1 MAKILIVDD
10 DRETTNLLEKIVM
23 MKGHQPAS
31 VNNSV
36 KAVEQAHAIQP
47 DIILMDILMPEINGI
62 QLCKIFK
69 AIPELKH
76 IPIIIVSAL
85 NDAGSQRDTLNAG
98 AADFLSK
105 PVNPEVLAEK
115 ILNLVNAVP

>member
-10 DRETTNLLEKIVM
+10 DKETTNLLERLVT
-23 MKGHQPAS
+23 MKGHLPTS

-36 KAVEQAHAIQP
+36 NAVETAHSLQP

-69 AIPELKH
+69 AIPELKK
-76 IPIIIVSAL
+76 IPGRKPNPASASKEQAGN
-85 NDAGSQRDTLNAG
+85 NDPGEVAHNR
-98 AADFLSK
+98 AAASG
-105 PVNPEVLAEK
+105 
-115 ILNLVNAVP
+115 

>member
-10 DRETTNLLEKIVM
+10 DKETTNLLEKIV
-23 MKGHQPAS
+23 KLRGHQPAS

-36 KAVEQAHAIQP
+36 KAVEQAHATQP
-47 DIILMDILMPEINGI
+47 DVILMDILMPEINGI

-105 PVNPEVLAEK
+105 PVNPDILAEK
-115 ILNLVNAVP
+115 ITNLVNLA

>member
-105 PVNPEVLAEK
+105 PVNPEALAEK

>member
-36 KAVEQAHAIQP
+36 KAVEQAHAVQP

>member
-10 DRETTNLLEKIVM
+10 DRETTNLLEKIVK

>member
-10 DRETTNLLEKIVM
+10 DKETTNLLERLVT
-23 MKGHQPAS
+23 MKGHLPTS

-36 KAVEQAHAIQP
+36 NAVETAHSLQP

-69 AIPELKH
+69 AIPELKK

-98 AADFLSK
+98 ASDFLSK
-105 PVNPEVLAEK
+105 PVNPDALAEK
-115 ILNLVNAVP
+115 ITNLMDAVL

>member
-10 DRETTNLLEKIVM
+10 DKETTNLLEKIVM

-36 KAVEQAHAIQP
+36 KAVEQAHSIQP

-85 NDAGSQRDTLNAG
+85 NDTGSQRDTLNAG
-98 AADFLSK
+98 ASDFLSK
-105 PVNPEVLAEK
+105 PVNPDVLAEK
-115 ILNLVNAVP
+115 IANLSGIA

>member
-10 DRETTNLLEKIVM
+10 DKETTNLLERLVT
-23 MKGHQPAS
+23 MKGHLPTS

-36 KAVEQAHAIQP
+36 NAVETAHSLQP

-69 AIPELKH
+69 AIPELKK

-98 AADFLSK
+98 ASDFLSK
-105 PVNPEVLAEK
+105 PVNPDALAEK
-115 ILNLVNAVP
+115 IMSLVDAAL